1 MGCLGVY
8 LGVIRG
14 RSTQGHRQ
22 CHHLIEHA
30 DTTSVYS
37 ASIETMCCLLPFIIC
52 RKSPSVPLK
61 LRPYGA
67 IQICLLLL
75 LLPSVQQRRDCYH
88 DGLWWYAD
96 GGWRW
101 FSVSARPIS
110 SLWHSRPRPADACRD
125 SNVRSERCRAP
136 VVQFIYTSLAELSK
150 SSMETVRHQPSTSH
164 VPYHKAQCSVR
175 V

>member
-14 RSTQGHRQ
+14 RSSQGHRQ

-37 ASIETMCCLLPFIIC
+37 ASIETMCCLSFYRLLFVESRRRRTFSTTAPRLLSRWSMTIC
-52 RKSPSVPLK
+52 WWRLTVVLCICSTYQQPLT
-61 LRPYGA
+61 
-67 IQICLLLL
+67 Q
-75 LLPSVQQRRDCYH
+75 STTTCY
-88 DGLWWYAD
+88 
-96 GGWRW
+96 
-101 FSVSARPIS
+101 S
-110 SLWHSRPRPADACRD
+110 ADACGD
-125 SNVRSERCRAP
+125 SNVSTVWEVP
-136 VVQFIYTSLAELSK
+136 SSSGSVYTSLVELSK